1 MKNIG
6 IIIKK
11 QIKDTMKNT
20 AVLIQF
26 FIFPIL
32 TLFMENA
39 IDIEDMPSQYFVKL
53 FSVMAIGMSTTS
65 VAVIISEEKEKN
77 TLRVLMMSNVKPWEY
92 LMGIGIYV
100 WTICMVGAGLMATCV
115 DSEDVVFYLGIM
127 GVGYMLSILAGAC
140 VGIYAK
146 NQMSATSLAMPLMM
160 ILGFLPMLALF
171 NEKIKSIAKFFY
183 TQQIRTILDE
193 MSFDSITRE
202 SVIIVVVNMIVV
214 IASFFIL
221 FRKKGLE

>member
-26 FIFPIL
+26 IIFPIL

-65 VAVIISEEKEKN
+65 VAAIISEEKEKN

-127 GVGYMLSILAGAC
+127 GIGYMLSILAGAC

-183 TQQIRTILDE
+183 TQQIRAILDE

>member
-26 FIFPIL
+26 IIFPIL

-65 VAVIISEEKEKN
+65 VAAIISEEKEKN

-183 TQQIRTILDE
+183 TQQIRAILDE

>member
-26 FIFPIL
+26 IIFPIL

-65 VAVIISEEKEKN
+65 VAAIISEEKEKN

-100 WTICMVGAGLMATCV
+100 WTICMLGAGLMATCV

-127 GVGYMLSILAGAC
+127 GIGYMLSILAGAC

-183 TQQIRTILDE
+183 TQQIRAILDE

>member
-1 MKNIG
+1 MGKFGVKLLPN
-6 IIIKK
+6 
-11 QIKDTMKNT
+11 IKDIMTSVYWKEVIGFCKNSNLDYQKLCACDVYYCNERAVVYIKPGSKINLVVPT
-20 AVLIQF
+20 KNYSAVLLQEDV
-26 FIFPIL
+26 IL
-32 TLFMENA
+32 
-39 IDIEDMPSQYFVKL
+39 V
-53 FSVMAIGMSTTS
+53 V
-65 VAVIISEEKEKN
+65 
-77 TLRVLMMSNVKPWEY
+77 VLPVND
-92 LMGIGIYV
+92 
-100 WTICMVGAGLMATCV
+100 T
-115 DSEDVVFYLGIM
+115 EDVVFYLGIM

-183 TQQIRTILDE
+183 TQQIRAILDE

>member
-26 FIFPIL
+26 IIFPIL

-65 VAVIISEEKEKN
+65 VAAIISEEKEKN

-115 DSEDVVFYLGIM
+115 DCEDVVFYLGIM
-127 GVGYMLSILAGAC
+127 GIGYMLSILAGAC

-202 SVIIVVVNMIVV
+202 SVIIIVVNMIIV

>member
-26 FIFPIL
+26 IIFPIL

-65 VAVIISEEKEKN
+65 VAAIISEEKEKN
-77 TLRVLMMSNVKPWEY
+77 TLRVLMMS
-92 LMGIGIYV
+92 
-100 WTICMVGAGLMATCV
+100 
-115 DSEDVVFYLGIM
+115 
-127 GVGYMLSILAGAC
+127 MLS
-140 VGIYAK
+140 
-146 NQMSATSLAMPLMM
+146 
-160 ILGFLPMLALF
+160 LGNTLW
-171 NEKIKSIAKFFY
+171 E
-183 TQQIRTILDE
+183 
-193 MSFDSITRE
+193 
-202 SVIIVVVNMIVV
+202 
-214 IASFFIL
+214 
-221 FRKKGLE
+221 